1 MVIGCDGQSST
12 EDLLS
17 PTSINN
23 ALQHLHN
30 RPGTRMAVHHLV
42 INNYVTLYSIYPC
55 PSSNLNPLASPR
67 LRLCLPHSSPVLMV
81 TQNPTKLHRIGTNQR
96 RLLMT
101 KLSAAQL
108 NTIFIFISLTN
119 DIAEFR

>member
-30 RPGTRMAVHHLV
+30 RPGTRMAVHNLA
-42 INNYVTLYSIYPC
+42 INNYIILYSISPSS
-55 PSSNLNPLASPR
+55 SSNLVPHISPHL
-67 LRLCLPHSSPVLMV
+67 LRPPHSSPVLMV

-101 KLSAAQL
+101 KLNAAQL

>member
-30 RPGTRMAVHHLV
+30 RPGTRMAVHNLA
-42 INNYVTLYSIYPC
+42 INNYIILYSIS
-55 PSSNLNPLASPR
+55 PSSSSNFPIYPILLG
-67 LRLCLPHSSPVLMV
+67 LLHSSPVLMV

-119 DIAEFR
+119 NIAEFR